1 MLWTKECKFIVQGG
15 EKLCRKARSPMSSSR
30 EVTFCAGQTTQSIT
44 GNSQLQG
51 QTTMR
56 GSATEPNA
64 KDTDKLE
71 QPGEEYWYI
80 ESQETLTNSRRTRES
95 LAWNTEDLQRTSG
108 HSVCEGFPYSVYF

>member
-1 MLWTKECKFIVQGG
+1 
-15 EKLCRKARSPMSSSR
+15 MSSSR
-30 EVTFCAGQTTQSIT
+30 EVTLCAGQTTQSIT

-80 ESQETLTNSRRTRES
+80 ES
-95 LAWNTEDLQRTSG
+95 
-108 HSVCEGFPYSVYF
+108 

>member
-1 MLWTKECKFIVQGG
+1 MLCTKECKFIVQGE
-15 EKLCRKARSPMSSSR
+15 EKSCRKAKMSMLLNRDTRSPMSSSR
-30 EVTFCAGQTTQSIT
+30 EVTLCAGQTTQSIT

-80 ESQETLTNSRRTRES
+80 ES
-95 LAWNTEDLQRTSG
+95 
-108 HSVCEGFPYSVYF
+108 